1 MALKILILDDAA
13 DIRHLISEILQ
24 DEGYQCSEVGD
35 SDTAL
40 ASFKEDTPDL
50 MILDIWLQ
58 GSDKDG
64 LELLIYFKK
73 NNSEIPIIMIS
84 GHADIET
91 AVKAIKLGAY
101 DFIEKPFKADHL
113 LLMVERALDAA
124 RLRRENEE
132 LRQLVGIDVQLV
144 GVSPAVN
151 QLRTV
156 IERVSVTDSRVLIS
170 GPAGVGKE
178 VVARLIHG
186 ASLRK
191 NFPFVVLN
199 CATMAPGNME
209 IELFGREAVAERDQ
223 IIGTFEQAHGGT
235 LLLDEVG
242 DMPLETQGKIVR
254 VLQEQRFLRVGGSHP
269 INVDVR
275 VIASTNHDL
284 VKEIGNGHFRE
295 DLFYRLNVVPIVV
308 SPLRERPEDIP
319 HLIKHFMFEEAELA
333 GLPERKFAEDAMA
346 ALQSYDW
353 PGNIRQL
360 RNVVDW
366 VLIMAGGAADDP
378 VKAEN
383 LPPEFFSQTPTTMR
397 WEEGSEVMRLALRDA
412 RELFERQYLKLQISR
427 FGGNISKTAEFV
439 GMERSALHRKLKSL
453 GVNSGAREE
462 QPDNLTHFQKET
474 ALK

>member
-1 MALKILILDDAA
+1 MALKVLILDDAP
-13 DIRHLISEILQ
+13 DIRHLISEILL
-24 DEGYQCSEVGD
+24 DEGYQCSEFGE

-40 ASFKEDTPDL
+40 AGFKEEKPDL
-50 MILDIWLQ
+50 IILDIWLQ
-58 GSDKDG
+58 GSNKDG
-64 LELLIYFKK
+64 LELLIHFKEE
-73 NNSEIPIIMIS
+73 SPEIPIVMIS

-124 RLRRENEE
+124 RLRRENKE
-132 LRQLVGIDVQLV
+132 LRQLFSVDTDLI
-144 GVSPAVN
+144 GVSKAVN
-151 QLRTV
+151 QLRNV

-170 GPAGVGKE
+170 GPAGAGKE
-178 VVARLIHG
+178 VIARLLHRS
-186 ASLRK
+186 SLRK

-199 CATMAPGNME
+199 CATMAPENIE
-209 IELFGREAVAERDQ
+209 IELFGKEKSAEKDQ
-223 IIGTFEQAHGGT
+223 IIGAFEQAHGGT

-254 VLQEQRFLRVGGSHP
+254 ILQKQRFARVGGTHP

-275 VIASTNHDL
+275 VIASTNHAL
-284 VKEIGNGHFRE
+284 VKEIRNGHFRE
-295 DLFYRLNVVPIVV
+295 DLYYRLNVVPIVV
-308 SPLRERPEDIP
+308 PPLRERPEDIP
-319 HLIKHFMFEEAELA
+319 HLIKHFMNEEAELA

-346 ALQSYDW
+346 VLQSYDW

-360 RNVVDW
+360 RNVIDW
-366 VLIMAGGAADDP
+366 VLIMAVGGVDES
-378 VKAEN
+378 VKAEG
-383 LPPEFFSQTPTTMR
+383 LPPEFLSQTPTTMR

-453 GVNSGAREE
+453 GINSGIQEE
-462 QPDNLTHFQKET
+462 KSDNLSHFHEET
-474 ALK
+474 VLI

>member
-13 DIRHLISEILQ
+13 DIRNLISEILQ
-24 DEGYQCSEVGD
+24 DEGYQCSEVGN

-73 NNSEIPIIMIS
+73 NNPEIPIIMIS

-132 LRQLVGIDVQLV
+132 LRQLVGVDVQLV
-144 GVSPAVN
+144 GVSTAVN
-151 QLRTV
+151 QLRNV
-156 IERVSVTDSRVLIS
+156 IARVSVTDSRVLIL

-186 ASLRK
+186 ESLRK
-191 NFPFVVLN
+191 SFPFVVLN
-199 CATMAPGNME
+199 CATMAPENME

-284 VKEIGNGHFRE
+284 VKEIGNSHFRE

-346 ALQSYDW
+346 ALQSYEW

-378 VKAEN
+378 VKAEH

-453 GVNSGAREE
+453 GINSGIQEE
-462 QPDNLTHFQKET
+462 KSDNLSHFHEET
-474 ALK
+474 VLK